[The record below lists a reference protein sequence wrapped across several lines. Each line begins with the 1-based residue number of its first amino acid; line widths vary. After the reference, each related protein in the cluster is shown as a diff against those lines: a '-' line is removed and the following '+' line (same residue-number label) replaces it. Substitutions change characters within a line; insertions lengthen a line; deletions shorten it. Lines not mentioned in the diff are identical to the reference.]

1 VATPT
6 PAGGGRI
13 PRGNRTKVLAP
24 KQQQILQQQQQQA
37 ALASQ
42 LLMPGS
48 APIMMQVKMAL
59 GYGTGSTICTCVYEK
74 LFFSYTFVFSK
85 IQCL

>member
-1 VATPT
+1 MATPT
-6 PAGGGRI
+6 PAGGGRV

-24 KQQQILQQQQQQA
+24 KQQQILQQQQQQQQA

-48 APIMMQVKMAL
+48 APIMMQVKWSSMAL
-59 GYGTGSTICTCVYEK
+59 G
-74 LFFSYTFVFSK
+74 
-85 IQCL
+85 